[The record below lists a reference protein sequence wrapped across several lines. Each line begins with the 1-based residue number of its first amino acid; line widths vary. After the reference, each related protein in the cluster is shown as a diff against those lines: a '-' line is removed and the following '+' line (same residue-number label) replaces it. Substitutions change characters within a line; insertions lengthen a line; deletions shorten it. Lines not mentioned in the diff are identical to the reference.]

1 MKSSSPQDAVRD
13 LFGNAADMTAV
24 PDWPSSTEPMRAS
37 LNTPLPHRRS
47 GSPEPQELAI
57 ITGKLLEMS
66 KMMDEMMNEMAEV
79 KKELTMT
86 KTAPMRMDPMQQPD
100 ADAWAA
106 YRVGVTSGQ
115 SVWQTT
121 PPGYT
126 SAGAVAAVP
135 FTTSSGSGPTAAG
148 GAVLLRPIHP
158 KDIKRLEEYDT
169 VTDGWLE
176 WSRGFINFLDR
187 NDNRWSSLLKQVE
200 ALQGRPI
207 TPQDE
212 AAWQYSIGLG
222 NIADWKSQL
231 ESYLSSYTKGRAREI
246 VRSAGPSG
254 ALNAWGILADK
265 GHSLRE
271 SHQLE
276 RRNKAYAP
284 RKNVPSRNWRWA

>member
-13 LFGNAADMTAV
+13 LFGNAADETAV

-66 KMMDEMMNEMAEV
+66 KMMDEMMKEMAEV

-115 SVWQTT
+115 SVGPTT
-121 PPGYT
+121 PPGYP
-126 SAGAVAAVP
+126 SAGVQPRFSSEEAAAQSGYLGAALVW
-135 FTTSSGSGPTAAG
+135 SSGSGPTAAG
-148 GAVLLRPIHP
+148 GAVRLRPIHP

-169 VTDGWLE
+169 VTGGWLE

-187 NDNRWSSLLKQVE
+187 NDSRWSSLLKQVE

-212 AAWQYSIGLG
+212 AAWQYSIGFG

-231 ESYLSSYTKGRAREI
+231 ESYLSSYIKGRA
-246 VRSAGPSG
+246 
-254 ALNAWGILADK
+254 
-265 GHSLRE
+265 
-271 SHQLE
+271 
-276 RRNKAYAP
+276 
-284 RKNVPSRNWRWA
+284 